1 VTLGDLKNNIGTWA
15 KSLPLNNFI
24 VSMVDKQAMTQSE
37 KLCDPC
43 QFNTESVKAVS
54 WCSTCEEGL
63 CKSCE
68 KSHRSFKIISNHV
81 VVPLEEMNSD
91 KISLGIRGINYC
103 SEHNGK
109 IIEVYC
115 VDHSRPCCTL
125 CATLSHRKCE
135 TVISIDTAA
144 AGIKQSTK
152 AVDLSNE
159 LQQKSKHIDEMIENR
174 KENIGVI
181 DKKTGSILANI
192 DDVKD
197 VVIKHLNE
205 VADKTKEKVTS
216 SKKNTVITLSDE
228 VTELSSIKCTV
239 DNWKV
244 ILDTCVQHGSE
255 QQCLVEMDRIT
266 RKNFD
271 LDKETKEAIL
281 QPRNPLVTF
290 EPNKFLSEF
299 QSNVESFG
307 DLTLD
312 SFLKTNEILGKVNFV
327 SGTIKILKT
336 IEIDMNKTKA
346 TRINGIFVPNFLLIT
361 DLMNRQV
368 IKCNENYVYRYV
380 SSLSLPKEV
389 SDITSM
395 EQDVVAVASAH
406 SNEIYII
413 DIKTMT
419 LTKTT
424 VLPITI
430 YGLEYVEGEFITA
443 YTDTLT
449 WLSAEGLQLRNSK
462 NHTDAHMVHSSS
474 KNSYICAD
482 GINAISHTKDERKQ
496 FTYSTPTLINSR
508 GIDVDVDGNIYIVG
522 YKSANIHQITS
533 EGKHIR
539 TISTKD
545 FGILTPFNLRF
556 KPNSAVF
563 LLTTFDTGKVLICK
577 ID

>member
-1 VTLGDLKNNIGTWA
+1 VTLGDLKNNIKTWA

-24 VSMVDKQAMTQSE
+24 VSMVDKQAMTTSE

-43 QFNTESVKAVS
+43 QFNAESVKAVS

-63 CKSCE
+63 CKSCD
-68 KSHRSFKIISNHV
+68 KCHRSFKMTSCHV
-81 VVPLEEMNSD
+81 ILPLEEMNSD
-91 KISLGIRGINYC
+91 NISLGIRGINYC
-103 SEHNGK
+103 SEHSGK

-135 TVISIDTAA
+135 SVLSIDTAA

-152 AVDLSNE
+152 AVDLSSE

-181 DKKTGSILANI
+181 DKKTGDILANI

-205 VADKTKEKVTS
+205 VADKMKEKVTS

-266 RKNFD
+266 RKNYD
-271 LDKETKEAIL
+271 LDKEMKEAIL
-281 QPRNPLVTF
+281 QPRKSLVTF
-290 EPNKFLSEF
+290 ETNKFLCEF
-299 QSNVESFG
+299 QANVESFG

-312 SFLKTNEILGKVNFV
+312 SYLKTNGILGKVNFV
-327 SGTIKILKT
+327 SGSIKILKT
-336 IEIDMNKTKA
+336 IEIEINKAGTK
-346 TRINGIFVPNFLLIT
+346 RITGIFVPNFLILT
-361 DLMNRQV
+361 DSSNRQV
-368 IKCNENYVYRYV
+368 IKYNDNYVYL
-380 SSLSLPKEV
+380 SSLSLPKEL

-395 EQDVVAVASAH
+395 DEDSVAVAS
-406 SNEIYII
+406 SNSDDIYLINI
-413 DIKTMT
+413 NTMT
-419 LTKTT
+419 LTKTIKVST
-424 VLPITI
+424 TLH
-430 YGLEYVEGEFITA
+430 GLQYVEGEFISV
-443 YTDTLT
+443 YSGTLT
-449 WLSAEGLQLRNSK
+449 WLSAEGLQLRDSK
-462 NHTDAHMVHSSS
+462 NHTDAWFVRSLG

-482 GINAISHTKDERKQ
+482 GYNAISHTKDERKQ
-496 FTYSTPTLINSR
+496 FTYSSPKLSNPR
-508 GIDVDVDGNIYIVG
+508 GIDVDMEGNIYIVG
-522 YKSANIHQITS
+522 LSSNNIHQITS

-539 TISTKD
+539 TISTTD
-545 FGILTPFNLRF
+545 FGISSPWILRF
-556 KPNSAVF
+556 KPKSAVF
-563 LLTTFDTGKVLICK
+563 LLTSYETGKAVICK